1 MEAKAQRKAETKRL
15 ATFFA
20 PDRPPRKRVR
30 ALLDFLQRPADAG
43 GGGRDVT
50 TGRNIA
56 VAMQSLLSGGSKAA
70 GSEHAAAV
78 LEFWA
83 DASNSALLFVVLSD
97 CVAELETLY
106 TPHEWAFRKLRMK
119 SLEVMDWSEVFEGLE
134 VLLRNNGPR
143 LRDGWNNDELTLLFV
158 KLLKRDNHT
167 IIKKYAFRCLALF
180 TDATR
185 NLPQLA
191 SMTVTSSS
199 SFQAAPCAGSTLSD
213 GGEFDVGCAED
224 EASDR
229 STVRLAHAATQ
240 RKNMHLE
247 LLRESVDFSPY
258 GGGNI
263 LLPDKFLNDGVH
275 VEGWKRSM
283 PTPTEEPVDMLKF
296 IMDLSLEREKEYA
309 TTDLVTLSSAG
320 GKAATYG
327 DSSGNSD
334 RFAFWSELI
343 MKFYMPLLYPKVCIK
358 VKLKEDGDTLGF
370 FHHCPGSFQ
379 RVVARWVYKLRSK
392 EDFMEVLW
400 SRCEFSEVV
409 METIRQRFAY
419 RDTELVV
426 DAINIYSG
434 ICTGAQYVPSGMK
447 VQMNECLR
455 AMITHVSQLFHPS
468 VQLDDPTILF
478 HCIEL
483 LELVSQHRLDD
494 YTSTYL
500 RAFVLST
507 IDNTFVLREPG
518 NRALLTAMLSI
529 VLHVWMHASVIAKDT
544 DTQIW
549 LELSTAIHRWL
560 TDTQEVGAEIINCWT
575 RELRFASCLVIYV
588 MDKGYSNIKVTSE
601 RAMLLSHDE
610 VVEGGKDEKV
620 AGSGESLRDTKQVYL
635 QSSANF
641 LMSTVV
647 EVSDATRL
655 LERVLH
661 LIPPPTVSTLSPTLH
676 FSLSEELLQV
686 VELWI
691 DAAIDVQHSTLQQIS
706 PSTVLDHFG
715 EWVLP
720 ACELEAGDFQ
730 KSRWI
735 VALCKLCAVR
745 GAEFITPDE
754 LAVLVRVLFK
764 GITSPSGVVVSTVL
778 QKSSVLFA
786 LNLEGLNILVPAYLY
801 VVDEVIISSIYS
813 RAKKAKVKSSEW
825 NKELTAA
832 LDVMFAVMELPKRV
846 LDQDWKQKIQTVC
859 GDNQLSQMQDIID
872 QIPDPLDDFHII
884 VGRLFMRIAQL
895 PFTDVVEIKKRAL
908 WGLYCLIVV
917 YLKAKTGD
925 KHATDPIH
933 LSIWIVHLID
943 MCQDADISIS
953 TAALSI
959 LQNMTDCH
967 KEINAFDPLLV
978 ARIVMTI
985 ASFDQPPVHSPF
997 RQNIPV
1003 SVNNDKIKIG
1013 VAPQPA
1019 VNASPPPLEEAVS
1032 FPTITEQLGG
1042 LLELSGGMAE
1052 TQDMCEDVLERLQ
1065 RTQYRLD
1072 AVDEANALPETTLS
1086 LHRIGTCFHAFLS
1099 QHTKKSAFE
1108 RLVSTRVIVGLLR
1121 GFHCEIDEVE
1131 DQLTPDEDGGDAAE
1145 PTWKEKWEAAE
1156 HAVEDRLVLLW
1167 RTKPGSVLSELPDTK
1182 TQTDALLVLN
1192 SEAVRH
1198 KSSYNAKSQQLL
1210 QSVTKRVAR
1219 MSGAPVP
1226 AVPEWFIPDH
1236 EVQRGIRPFDR
1247 GSFGEIYRG
1256 TWRGLKVVV
1265 KCVTVTSDYEKR
1277 TFLREAKIWHKAKH
1291 ANIVKFFGACHL
1303 SRPCFFVCEEAENGN
1318 LVDYLD
1324 RMDGADPSLVWRL
1337 LHEVALGLQ

>member
-1 MEAKAQRKAETKRL
+1 MEAKAQRKAEMKRL
-15 ATFFA
+15 AAFFA

-30 ALLDFLQRPADAG
+30 ALLDVLQRPTDAG

-50 TGRNIA
+50 TGRNIVVA
-56 VAMQSLLSGGSKAA
+56 VQSLLSGGSKTA
-70 GSEHAAAV
+70 GPEHAAAV
-78 LEFWA
+78 FEFWA
-83 DASNSALLFVVLSD
+83 DASNSVLLFTVLSD

-106 TPHEWAFRKLRMK
+106 VPRETAFRKLRKK
-119 SLEVMDWSEVFEGLE
+119 SLEVEDWSEVFEGLE
-134 VLLRNNGPR
+134 VLLHNNGPR
-143 LRDGWNNDELTLLFV
+143 LRDGWNNNELTLLFT

-167 IIKKYAFRCLALF
+167 MIKKYAFRCLALY

-185 NLPQLA
+185 NLTQLA
-191 SMTVTSSS
+191 SMTATRSS
-199 SFQAAPCAGSTLSD
+199 SFQAAPCIGFILID
-213 GGEFDVGCAED
+213 GGEFGVGYTED

-229 STVRLAHAATQ
+229 STAMLAHAAPR

-258 GGGNI
+258 GNGNA

-275 VEGWKRSM
+275 VEGWKRSI
-283 PTPTEEPVDMLKF
+283 PTPAEEPVDMLKF
-296 IMDLSLEREKEYA
+296 IMDLSLEREEEYA
-309 TTDLVTLSSAG
+309 TADLATLSSAG
-320 GKAATYG
+320 GKAAAH
-327 DSSGNSD
+327 SGNND
-334 RFAFWSELI
+334 RFVFWSELI

-400 SRCEFSEVV
+400 SRREFSEVI

-426 DAINIYSG
+426 DAIKFYSG

-447 VQMNECLR
+447 VQMNEYLR
-455 AMITHVSQLFHPS
+455 AMISHVSQLFHPS
-468 VQLDDPTILF
+468 VQLDDPKILL

-494 YTSTYL
+494 SASTYL

-507 IDNTFVLREPG
+507 IDNTLVLREPS
-518 NRALLTAMLSI
+518 NRAMLTAMLSI
-529 VLHVWMHASVIAKDT
+529 VLHVWMHVSVIAKDT

-549 LELSTAIHRWL
+549 LELTTAIRRWL
-560 TDTQEVGAEIINCWT
+560 ADAQEVGAEIINCWA

-588 MDKGYSNIKVTSE
+588 MDKGYSNIKVTPE
-601 RAMLLSHDE
+601 RAMLLSHDG
-610 VVEGGKDEKV
+610 VVEGGKDEQV
-620 AGSGESLRDTKQVYL
+620 VGSGKSLKQDYL
-635 QSSANF
+635 QSSADF
-641 LMSTVV
+641 LVSMVV
-647 EVSDATRL
+647 EVSDATLL

-661 LIPPPTVSTLSPTLH
+661 LIPPLTVSTLSPTLH
-676 FSLSEELLQV
+676 FNLSEGLLQL

-691 DAAIDVQHSTLQQIS
+691 DAVIDVQHSTLQQIS

-715 EWVLP
+715 EWVLL

-745 GAEFITPDE
+745 GVEPITPDE

-778 QKSSVLFA
+778 QKSSVLFT

-801 VVDEVIISSIYS
+801 VVDEVIISSVYS
-813 RAKKAKVKSSEW
+813 RAKKAKVKLSEW
-825 NKELTAA
+825 NKELSAA
-832 LDVMFAVMELPKRV
+832 LDVMFAVMELPKRF
-846 LDQDWKQKIQTVC
+846 LDQDLVCWKQKIQTVC
-859 GDNQLSQMQDIID
+859 GDNQLSQVQDIID
-872 QIPDPLDDFHII
+872 QIPDPIDDFHII
-884 VGRLFMRIAQL
+884 VGRIFMRIAQL

-908 WGLYCLIVV
+908 WGLYCLVV
-917 YLKAKTGD
+917 MNLKAKTGG

-933 LSIWIVHLID
+933 LSEWIVHLID

-959 LQNMTDCH
+959 LQNMADCH
-967 KEINAFDPLLV
+967 EEINAFDPLIV
-978 ARIVMTI
+978 ARMVMTI
-985 ASFDQPPVHSPF
+985 AGFDQPPVHSPF
-997 RQNIPV
+997 RRSAHV
-1003 SVNNDKIKIG
+1003 GVNNDRIKSG
-1013 VAPQPA
+1013 VVPQTAANGAPPTL
-1019 VNASPPPLEEAVS
+1019 PEEMS

-1042 LLELSGGMAE
+1042 LLELCGGMAE

-1072 AVDEANALPETTLS
+1072 AVTETNALPETTLF
-1086 LHRIGTCFHAFLS
+1086 LHRIGTRFHAFLS
-1099 QHTKKSAFE
+1099 QHTKKAAFE

-1131 DQLTPDEDGGDAAE
+1131 AQLTPDEDGGDSGQ
-1145 PTWKEKWEAAE
+1145 PTWREKWEAAE
-1156 HAVEDRLVLLW
+1156 HAVEDRLVLL
-1167 RTKPGSVLSELPDTK
+1167 
-1182 TQTDALLVLN
+1182 
-1192 SEAVRH
+1192 
-1198 KSSYNAKSQQLL
+1198 
-1210 QSVTKRVAR
+1210 
-1219 MSGAPVP
+1219 
-1226 AVPEWFIPDH
+1226 
-1236 EVQRGIRPFDR
+1236 
-1247 GSFGEIYRG
+1247 
-1256 TWRGLKVVV
+1256 
-1265 KCVTVTSDYEKR
+1265 
-1277 TFLREAKIWHKAKH
+1277 
-1291 ANIVKFFGACHL
+1291 
-1303 SRPCFFVCEEAENGN
+1303 
-1318 LVDYLD
+1318 
-1324 RMDGADPSLVWRL
+1324 
-1337 LHEVALGLQ
+1337 